1 MATSMRSCKGKKAPS
16 TNKPGGEDA
25 KLLVHLQTLRWPH
38 GFECPG
44 CRFSCSAKGADAA
57 YQQLVLAPR
66 RVPKS
71 FDELRR
77 VRGLIICPLCKKQVS
92 MTSGTMLARTRLP
105 LPVVYRAAG
114 EFLKVPIGVST
125 ATLERNAGLKN
136 HLTARRLIDV
146 FLAAMKPDVA
156 DQLAGDVQVEEY
168 GATLGAAGRSIR
180 CRIIVA
186 AEKRKTGETGR
197 IRLLFSYGSSSM
209 YWIPNLSSPI
219 TKAARVEVRRGNLES
234 LLRSWKLKPTA
245 IHERGADPLP
255 TCTKVY
261 EQVDAMLR
269 RVHRGAL
276 DKDRV
281 QAVLNGFS
289 FRWNHRGKAN
299 RGLEDLMAG
308 LLSGQKWP
316 AS

>member
-1 MATSMRSCKGKKAPS
+1 MATVTKVCQRKPPS
-16 TNKPGGEDA
+16 PKTREADDA
-25 KLLVHLQTLRWPH
+25 ELLVYLQTLRWPR

-44 CRFSCSAKGADAA
+44 CRFGCSAKGADAS
-57 YQQLVLAPR
+57 YQQLMLAPR

-71 FDELRR
+71 FDEFRR

-105 LPVVYRAAG
+105 LSVVYRAAG
-114 EFLKVPIGVST
+114 EFLKVSIGVS
-125 ATLERNAGLKN
+125 AAALERNAGLKN

-156 DQLAGDVQVEEY
+156 DQLAGDVQMEEY

-186 AEKRKTGETGR
+186 AEKRKTGEAGR
-197 IRLLFSYGSSSM
+197 IRLLFSLEFPDM
-209 YWIPNLSSPI
+209 FWIPNLSSPI
-219 TKAARVEVRRGNLES
+219 AQDAHVELREENIG
-234 LLRSWKLKPTA
+234 LLLSSWGLKPTT
-245 IHERGADPLP
+245 IHKRGADPLP

-261 EQVDAMLR
+261 DQVDAMLR
-269 RVHRGAL
+269 RVHRCAL
-276 DKDRV
+276 DKDKV
-281 QAVLNGFS
+281 QAVLDGFS
-289 FRWNHRGKAN
+289 FRWNHRGKTD